1 MKPLRHIGQGRSG
14 ILVVVTFIGALA
26 AWPAHASGSS
36 CSLAATSLVFNE
48 YVPFDSS
55 PTDVTATITVNC
67 TATGSTTVPLTGSIS
82 LSSTSSSYSR
92 QLSDGSYVL
101 RYHTYQNAGRTMFWG
116 NGSGLG
122 GTVAVSGMVGP
133 STPFQQ
139 TYTVYGRI
147 PARQSGATV
156 GSYTDQITVAL
167 NY

>member
-1 MKPLRHIGQGRSG
+1 MKPLRHIGQGRFG
-14 ILVVVTFIGALA
+14 ILAVVTFIGALA
-26 AWPAHASGSS
+26 AGPAHASGSS
-36 CSLAATSLVFNE
+36 CSLAATSLVFSE

-55 PTDVTATITVNC
+55 PTDVTATITVSC

-82 LSSTSSSYSR
+82 LSSTSPSYSR
-92 QLSDGSYVL
+92 QLTDGTYGL
-101 RYHTYQNAGRTMFWG
+101 RYHTYQNAGRTTFWG

-156 GSYTDQITVAL
+156 GSYTDQITVVL